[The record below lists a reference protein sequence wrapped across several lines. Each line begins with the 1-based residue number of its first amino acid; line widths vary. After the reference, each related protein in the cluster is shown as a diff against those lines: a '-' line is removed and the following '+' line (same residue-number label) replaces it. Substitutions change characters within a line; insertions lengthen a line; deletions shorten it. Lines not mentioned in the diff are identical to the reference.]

1 MPRYDETRGEFIH
14 ARSIQ
19 GGSVGPIQIPEL
31 YCPFPP
37 EISPHA
43 DAVQQLINQWMQER
57 RYLRTEAALRR
68 FNAAK
73 FALLTGRV
81 HPGASF
87 ESVLLVASYMSWLF
101 MLDDLC
107 DEASLGR
114 DPVRLRIQLFELI
127 DRMKHP
133 RPLRGDESPVVV
145 GLAEMWELM
154 LQRAAPGWA
163 ERFIQTFEGYALACV
178 WEARNRVRNRVPPL
192 AEYIAYRRHTS
203 AVYAFF
209 ALIELAEQVT
219 LPEEVRE
226 HLYALEV
233 RANDGVCWINDISSL
248 GKELEAGD
256 VHNLVIVLQ
265 QEQGLSL
272 QGAIDQAASL
282 FNSRMR
288 EYVELEQ
295 RLPSMGAAI
304 DVPVQRYLRG
314 LRCWVRGNLDWSFES
329 GRYGVVRSQLPVGRV
344 AS

>member
-1 MPRYDETRGEFIH
+1 
-14 ARSIQ
+14 
-19 GGSVGPIQIPEL
+19 VGTVQIPEL
-31 YCPFPP
+31 YCPFAPA
-37 EISPHA
+37 ISPHA
-43 DAVQQLINQWMQER
+43 EAVQQLINYWMQER
-57 RYLRTEAALRR
+57 HYLRTEAALRR
-68 FNAAK
+68 FKAAK

-81 HPGASF
+81 HPEASF
-87 ESVLLVASYMSWLF
+87 EAVLLVASYMSWLF

-114 DPVRLRIQLFELI
+114 DPVRLRIQLYELI

-145 GLAEMWELM
+145 GLAELWELM
-154 LQRAAPGWA
+154 CERAAPGWT

-178 WEARNRVRNRVPPL
+178 WEARNRARNRVPPL

-209 ALIELAEQVT
+209 ALIELAEGVT
-219 LPEEVRE
+219 LPAEVRE
-226 HLYALEV
+226 HLRALEV
-233 RANDGVCWINDISSL
+233 RANDGVCWVNDITSL
-248 GKELEAGD
+248 EKELEARD

-265 QEQGLSL
+265 HEQGLSI

-295 RLPSMGAAI
+295 HLPSLGAAI
-304 DVPVQRYLRG
+304 DVPLRRYLRG

-329 GRYGVVRSQLPVGRV
+329 GRYGVVRPPATLERI